1 MREQPAF
8 AESHKVKPVTILV
21 GALGGDGGGVLCDW
35 IVAAAQSQ
43 GLGVQ
48 ATQIPGVAQR
58 TGATTYYLEV
68 MPSPGAGAPVLAL
81 NPAIGEVDVALATEL
96 LEAGRM
102 IFNGF
107 VTPDRTTLIASTHRV
122 LAIGER
128 TAMGDGSFD
137 VGRLLRAVKERS
149 RQQILFDMDQAA
161 EESGGVINAV
171 LLGALA
177 GSGRLP
183 IGDAAFET
191 AIRHAG
197 KSVDTNLAAFAFGR
211 GHARGELAQT
221 VREHRKRQAAARD
234 VEDLIEQA
242 RQSYPA
248 SSLDMV
254 EEGIRRLAGY
264 QDRRYVA
271 LYLHR
276 LDRVKAL
283 ASPELLRDT
292 ARHLAVR
299 MSFEDVIRVAQAKVS
314 AERFARVRAE
324 VRAKPGEPLEITEH
338 FKPGIEEIAAI
349 LPPAMARRLIAWA
362 ERPDRRGRPR
372 LGRVYFSMHVR
383 TTTILGFARLRLL
396 AGLRWWRP
404 HTWRYAEEQA
414 EIERWL
420 QQIRAAAPLSIDLA
434 REIAEC
440 ARLIKGYGDTHKR
453 GLANYRRIADQV
465 IAPALA
471 GKMAPR
477 AAADAVANARV
488 AALADPEGETL
499 SRTLTAIAASP
510 AMLRHAAE

>member
-1 MREQPAF
+1 L
-8 AESHKVKPVTILV
+8 VKPVTILV

-68 MPSPGAGAPVLAL
+68 MPTQGSTRQVLAL

-137 VGRLLRAVKERS
+137 VGRLLRALKERS
-149 RQQILFDMDQAA
+149 KEQILFDMDQAA

-171 LLGALA
+171 LLGALV

-183 IGDAAFET
+183 IPDAAFEA

-197 KSVDTNLAAFAFGR
+197 KSVDANLAAFAFGR
-211 GHARGELAQT
+211 GHARGELDQA
-221 VREHRKRQAAARD
+221 VREHRKRQAAAQG
-234 VEDLIEQA
+234 VEDLIERA
-242 RQSYPA
+242 RRSYPA
-248 SSLDMV
+248 MSLDMV
-254 EEGIRRLAGY
+254 EEGIRRLATY
-264 QDRRYVA
+264 QDRRYA
-271 LYLHR
+271 TLYLDR
-276 LDRVKAL
+276 LDAVKAL
-283 ASPELLRDT
+283 GSAELLRET

-299 MSFEDVIRVAQAKVS
+299 MSFEDVIRVAQAKTS
-314 AERFARVRAE
+314 ADRLLRVRTE
-324 VRAKPGEPLEITEH
+324 VRAKPAEPLEITEH
-338 FKPGIEEIAAI
+338 FKPGIEEIAAM
-349 LPPAMARRLIAWA
+349 LPTGMARRLIGWA
-362 ERPDRRGRPR
+362 ERTGR
-372 LGRVYFSMHVR
+372 LGKVYFSMHVR
-383 TTTILGFARLRLL
+383 TTTVLGFARLRLL

-404 HTWRYAEEQA
+404 RTHRYAEEQA

-420 QQIRAAAPLSIDLA
+420 TQIRAAAPLGVDLA

-453 GLANYRRIADQV
+453 GLGNYRRITDEV

-471 GKMAPR
+471 GKMTAR

-488 AALADPEGETL
+488 AALADPDGETL
-499 SRTLTAIAASP
+499 SRTLAAIAASP
-510 AMLRHAAE
+510 ATLRHAAE

>member
-1 MREQPAF
+1 M
-8 AESHKVKPVTILV
+8 KPVTILV

-68 MPSPGAGAPVLAL
+68 MPTQGPLRQVLAL

-137 VGRLLRAVKERS
+137 VGRLLRALKERS
-149 RQQILFDMDQAA
+149 KEQILFDMDQAA

-183 IGDAAFET
+183 IPDTAFEA

-211 GHARGELAQT
+211 GHARGELEQA
-221 VREHRKRQAAARD
+221 VREHRKRQAAARG
-234 VEDLIEQA
+234 VEDLIERA
-242 RQSYPA
+242 RRSYPA
-248 SSLDMV
+248 LSLDMV
-254 EEGIRRLAGY
+254 EEGIRRLATY
-264 QDRRYVA
+264 QDRRYA
-271 LYLHR
+271 TLYLDR
-276 LDRVKAL
+276 LDAVNAL
-283 ASPELLRDT
+283 GSAELLRET

-299 MSFEDVIRVAQAKVS
+299 MSFEDVIRVAQAKTS
-314 AERFARVRAE
+314 AERLVRVRAE
-324 VRAKPGEPLEITEH
+324 VRAKPAEPLEITEH
-338 FKPGIEEIAAI
+338 FKPGIEEIAAM
-349 LPPAMARRLIAWA
+349 LPTGMARRLIGWA
-362 ERPDRRGRPR
+362 ERTGR
-372 LGRVYFSMHVR
+372 LGKVYFSMHVR

-404 HTWRYAEEQA
+404 HTYRYAEEQA

-420 QQIRAAAPLSIDLA
+420 TQIRAAAPLGIDLA

-453 GLANYRRIADQV
+453 GLGNYRRITDEV

-471 GKMAPR
+471 GRMTPR

-488 AALADPEGETL
+488 AALADPDGETL
-499 SRTLTAIAASP
+499 SRTLAAIAASP
-510 AMLRHAAE
+510 ATLRHAAE

>member
-1 MREQPAF
+1 MP
-8 AESHKVKPVTILV
+8 KPVTILV

-35 IVAAAQSQ
+35 IVTAAQSH

-68 MPSPGAGAPVLAL
+68 MPTPARTASVLAL

-128 TAMGDGSFD
+128 AAMGDGSFD

-149 RQQILFDMDQAA
+149 REQILFDMDQAA

-183 IGDAAFET
+183 IPDTAFEA

-211 GHARGELAQT
+211 GHARGELDQA
-221 VREHRKRQAAARD
+221 VREHRKRQAAARG
-234 VEDLIEQA
+234 VEDLIERA
-242 RQSYPA
+242 RRGYPA
-248 SSLDMV
+248 KSLDVV
-254 EEGIRRLAGY
+254 EEGIRRLAAY
-264 QDRRYVA
+264 QDRRYAV
-271 LYLHR
+271 LYLER
-276 LDRVKAL
+276 LDPVNAL
-283 ASPELLRDT
+283 GSADLLRET

-299 MSFEDVIRVAQAKVS
+299 MSFEDVIRVAQAKTS
-314 AERFARVRAE
+314 ADRIARVRTE
-324 VRAKPGEPLEITEH
+324 VRAKEHEPLEITEH
-338 FKPGIEEIAAI
+338 FKPGIEEIAAM
-349 LPPAMARRLIAWA
+349 LPPGMARRLVAWA
-362 ERPDRRGRPR
+362 ERTGR
-372 LGRVYFSMHVR
+372 LGKVYFSMHVR
-383 TTTILGFARLRLL
+383 TTTVFGFARLRLL

-404 HTWRYAEEQA
+404 HTHRYAEEQA

-420 QQIRAAAPLSIDLA
+420 TQIRAAAPLSVDLA

-453 GLANYRRIADQV
+453 GLGNYRRITDEV
-465 IAPALA
+465 ITPALA
-471 GKMAPR
+471 GRLMPR

-488 AALADPEGETL
+488 AALADPDGETL
-499 SRTLTAIAASP
+499 SKTLAAIASASP
-510 AMLRHAAE
+510 PLRHAAE

>member
-1 MREQPAF
+1 MP
-8 AESHKVKPVTILV
+8 KPITILI

-35 IVAAAQSQ
+35 IVSAAQSR

-58 TGATTYYLEV
+58 TGATTYYVEV
-68 MPSPGAGAPVLAL
+68 KPAGASSSVLAL

-128 TAMGDGSFD
+128 MAMGDGSFD

-149 RQQILFDMDQAA
+149 REQILFDMDQAA
-161 EESGGVINAV
+161 EESGGVLNAV

-177 GSGRLP
+177 GSGKLP
-183 IGDAAFET
+183 IPDDAFEA

-211 GHARGELAQT
+211 GHARGELEQA
-221 VREHRKRQAAARD
+221 VREHRKRQTAVQG
-234 VEDLIEQA
+234 VEDLIERA
-242 RQSYPA
+242 RRSYPVT
-248 SSLDMV
+248 SLDMV
-254 EEGIRRLAGY
+254 EEGIKRLTAY
-264 QDRRYVA
+264 QDRSYA
-271 LYLHR
+271 TLYLDR
-276 LDRVKAL
+276 LDMIQAL
-283 ASPELLRDT
+283 GSAELLREV

-299 MSFEDVIRVAQAKVS
+299 MSFEDVIRVAQAKTS
-314 AERFARVRAE
+314 AERVARVRAE
-324 VRAKPGEPLEITEH
+324 VRAKDQEPLEITEH

-349 LPPAMARRLIAWA
+349 LPPSLARRLLGWG
-362 ERPDRRGRPR
+362 ERSGR
-372 LGRVYFSMHVR
+372 LGKTYFSMHVR
-383 TTTILGFARLRLL
+383 TTTILGFARLRLV

-404 HTWRYAEEQA
+404 RTFRYVEEQA

-420 QQIRAAAPLSIDLA
+420 GQIRAAAPLGIDLA
-434 REIAEC
+434 REIAES
-440 ARLIKGYGDTHKR
+440 ARLIKGYGDTYRR
-453 GLANYRRIADQV
+453 GLGNYRRIADEV
-465 IAPALA
+465 IGPALA
-471 GKMAPR
+471 GRLTAR

-488 AALADPEGETL
+488 AALADPEGESL
-499 SRTLTAIAASP
+499 SRTLAAIASATP
-510 AMLRHAAE
+510 ALRHAAE

>member
-1 MREQPAF
+1 VP
-8 AESHKVKPVTILV
+8 KPVTILV

-35 IVAAAQSQ
+35 IVTAAQSQ

-68 MPSPGAGAPVLAL
+68 MPTPAATTSVLAL

-137 VGRLLRAVKERS
+137 VGRLLHALKERS
-149 RQQILFDMDQAA
+149 KEQILFDMDQAA

-183 IGDAAFET
+183 IPDAAFEA

-211 GHARGELAQT
+211 GHARGELEQA
-221 VREHRKRQAAARD
+221 VREHRKRQAAARG
-234 VEDLIEQA
+234 VEDLIERA
-242 RQSYPA
+242 RRAYPA
-248 SSLDMV
+248 AGLDIV
-254 EEGIRRLAGY
+254 EEGIRRLATY
-264 QDRRYVA
+264 QDRRYVV
-271 LYLHR
+271 LYLDR
-276 LDRVKAL
+276 LDAVNAVG
-283 ASPELLRDT
+283 STELLRET

-299 MSFEDVIRVAQAKVS
+299 MSFEDVIRVAQAKTS
-314 AERFARVRAE
+314 ADRMVRVRTE
-324 VRAKPGEPLEITEH
+324 VRAKAHEPLEITEH
-338 FKPGIEEIAAI
+338 FKPGFEEIAAV
-349 LPPAMARRLIAWA
+349 LPPGMARRLIGWA
-362 ERPDRRGRPR
+362 ERTGRM
-372 LGRVYFSMHVR
+372 GKVYFSMHVR

-404 HTWRYAEEQA
+404 HTHRYAEEQA

-420 QQIRAAAPLSIDLA
+420 MQIRAAAPLSVDLA

-453 GLANYRRIADQV
+453 GLGNYRRIADEV

-471 GKMAPR
+471 GKLAPR

-499 SRTLTAIAASP
+499 SRTLAAIAASP

>member
-1 MREQPAF
+1 MQPI
-8 AESHKVKPVTILV
+8 TILV
-21 GALGGDGGGVLCDW
+21 GAPGGDGGGVLCDW

-43 GLGVQ
+43 GLAVQ

-68 MPSPGAGAPVLAL
+68 MPTRGASVPVLAL

-128 TAMGDGSFD
+128 MAMGDGSFD

-149 RQQILFDMDQAA
+149 KDQILFDMDQAA

-183 IGDAAFET
+183 IADAAFEA
-191 AIRHAG
+191 AIRHSG
-197 KSVDTNLAAFAFGR
+197 KAVDTNLAAFAFGR
-211 GHARGELAQT
+211 GHAKGELAQT
-221 VREHRKRQAAARD
+221 VREHRKRQSAARG
-234 VEDLIEQA
+234 VEDLLERA
-242 RQSYPA
+242 RRTYPA
-248 SSLDMV
+248 AALDMV
-254 EEGIRRLAGY
+254 EEGIRRLATY
-264 QDRRYVA
+264 QDRRYAA
-271 LYLHR
+271 LYLDR
-276 LDRVKAL
+276 LDAVQVL
-283 ASPELLRDT
+283 GSPELLRET

-299 MSFEDVIRVAQAKVS
+299 MSFEDVIRVAQAKTS
-314 AERFARVRAE
+314 ADRLERVRNE
-324 VRAKPGEPLEITEH
+324 VRAKDGEPVEITEH
-338 FKPGIEEIAAI
+338 FKPGIEEIAAV
-349 LPPAMARRLIAWA
+349 LPPGLARRLIAWG
-362 ERPDRRGRPR
+362 ERTGR
-372 LGRVYFSMHVR
+372 LGKLYFSMHLR

-404 HTWRYAEEQA
+404 RTWRYAEEQA

-420 QQIRAAAPLSIDLA
+420 GQIRAAAAVGTDLA

-453 GLANYRRIADQV
+453 GLANYRRITEEV

-471 GKMAPR
+471 GRLAPR

-488 AALADPEGETL
+488 AALADPEGESL
-499 SRTLTAIAASP
+499 SRTLASIAAASP
-510 AMLRHAAE
+510 PLRQAAE

>member
-1 MREQPAF
+1 VP
-8 AESHKVKPVTILV
+8 KPVTILV

-35 IVAAAQSQ
+35 IVTAAQSQ

-68 MPSPGAGAPVLAL
+68 MPTPAPMTSVLAL

-137 VGRLLRAVKERS
+137 VGRLLRALKERS
-149 RQQILFDMDQAA
+149 KEQILFDMDQAA

-183 IGDAAFET
+183 IPDAAFEA

-211 GHARGELAQT
+211 GHARGELEQA
-221 VREHRKRQAAARD
+221 VREHRKRQAAARG
-234 VEDLIEQA
+234 VEDLIERA
-242 RQSYPA
+242 RRAYPA
-248 SSLDMV
+248 AGLDIV
-254 EEGIRRLAGY
+254 EEGIRRLATY
-264 QDRRYVA
+264 QDRRYVV
-271 LYLHR
+271 LYLDR
-276 LDRVKAL
+276 LDAVNAVG
-283 ASPELLRDT
+283 STELLRET

-299 MSFEDVIRVAQAKVS
+299 MSFEDVIRVAQAKTS
-314 AERFARVRAE
+314 ADRMVRVRTE
-324 VRAKPGEPLEITEH
+324 VRAKAHEPLEITEH
-338 FKPGIEEIAAI
+338 FKPGFEEIAAV
-349 LPPAMARRLIAWA
+349 LPPGMARRLIGWA
-362 ERPDRRGRPR
+362 ERTGRM
-372 LGRVYFSMHVR
+372 GKVYFSMHVR

-404 HTWRYAEEQA
+404 HTHRYAEEQA

-420 QQIRAAAPLSIDLA
+420 MQIRAAAPLSVDLA

-453 GLANYRRIADQV
+453 GLGNYRRIADEV

-471 GKMAPR
+471 GKLAPR

-499 SRTLTAIAASP
+499 SRTLAAIAASP

>member
-1 MREQPAF
+1 MP
-8 AESHKVKPVTILV
+8 KPVTILV

-35 IVAAAQSQ
+35 IVTAAQSQ

-68 MPSPGAGAPVLAL
+68 MPTPAATTSVLAL

-137 VGRLLRAVKERS
+137 VGRLVHALKERS
-149 RQQILFDMDQAA
+149 KEQILFDMDQAA

-183 IGDAAFET
+183 IPDAAFEA

-211 GHARGELAQT
+211 GHARGELEQA
-221 VREHRKRQAAARD
+221 VREHRKRQAAARG
-234 VEDLIEQA
+234 VEDLIERA
-242 RQSYPA
+242 RRAYPA
-248 SSLDMV
+248 AGLDIV
-254 EEGIRRLAGY
+254 EEGIRRLATY
-264 QDRRYVA
+264 QDRRYVV
-271 LYLHR
+271 LYLDR
-276 LDRVKAL
+276 LDAVNAVG
-283 ASPELLRDT
+283 STELLRET

-299 MSFEDVIRVAQAKVS
+299 MSFEDVIRVAQAKTS
-314 AERFARVRAE
+314 ADRMVRVRTE
-324 VRAKPGEPLEITEH
+324 VRAKAHEPLEITEH
-338 FKPGIEEIAAI
+338 FKPGFEEIAAV
-349 LPPAMARRLIAWA
+349 LPPGMARRLIGWA
-362 ERPDRRGRPR
+362 ERTGRM
-372 LGRVYFSMHVR
+372 GKVYFSMHVR

-404 HTWRYAEEQA
+404 HTHRYAEEQA

-420 QQIRAAAPLSIDLA
+420 MQIRAAAPLSVDLA

-453 GLANYRRIADQV
+453 GLGNYRRIADEV

-471 GKMAPR
+471 GKLAPR

-499 SRTLTAIAASP
+499 SRTLAAIAASP

>member
-1 MREQPAF
+1 MSR
-8 AESHKVKPVTILV
+8 PVTILI

-68 MPSPGAGAPVLAL
+68 MPSPGQRASVLAL

-107 VTPDRTTLIASTHRV
+107 VTPERTTLIASTHRV

-128 TAMGDGSFD
+128 MAMGDGSFD

-149 RQQILFDMDQAA
+149 RTQILFDMDQAA

-171 LLGALA
+171 LMGALA

-183 IGDAAFET
+183 IPDAAFEA

-197 KSVDTNLAAFAFGR
+197 KSVDANLAAFAFGR
-211 GHARGELAQT
+211 GHARGELEQA
-221 VREHRKRQAAARD
+221 VREHRKRQAATSG
-234 VEDLIEQA
+234 VEDLIA
-242 RQSYPA
+242 RARRDFPA
-248 SSLDMV
+248 ASLDVV
-254 EEGIRRLAGY
+254 EEGIRRLAAY
-264 QDRRYVA
+264 QDRKYA
-271 LYLHR
+271 DLYLDR
-276 LDRVKAL
+276 LIGLPADLVREV
-283 ASPELLRDT
+283 

-299 MSFEDVIRVAQAKVS
+299 MSFEDVIRVAQAKTS
-314 AERFARVRAE
+314 RERLERMRQE
-324 VRAKPGEPLEITEH
+324 VRAAAHEPLEVTEH
-338 FKPGIEEIAAI
+338 FKPGNDEIAAM
-349 LPPAMARRLIAWA
+349 LPPTAARWLLRR
-362 ERPDRRGRPR
+362 RP
-372 LGRVYFSMHVR
+372 FHISMHVR
-383 TTTILGFARLRLL
+383 STTVWGFARLRFL
-396 AGLRWWRP
+396 ASLRWWRP
-404 HTWRYAEEQA
+404 YSFRFVEEQA

-420 QQIRAAAPLSIDLA
+420 TAIRAAAPIGSDLA
-434 REIAEC
+434 REIAES
-440 ARLIKGYGDTHKR
+440 ARLIKGYGDTYKR
-453 GLANYRRIADQV
+453 GLQNYRRISEEV

-471 GKMAPR
+471 GRLVPR

-488 AALADPEGETL
+488 AALADPDGESL
-499 SRTLTAIAASP
+499 SRTLAAIASASQP
-510 AMLRHAAE
+510 LRSAAE

>member
-1 MREQPAF
+1 M
-8 AESHKVKPVTILV
+8 KPVAILV

-68 MPSPGAGAPVLAL
+68 MPSPAPMTSVLAL

-137 VGRLLRAVKERS
+137 VGRLLRALKERS
-149 RQQILFDMDQAA
+149 KEQILFDMDQAA

-183 IGDAAFET
+183 IPDAAFEA

-211 GHARGELAQT
+211 GHARGELEQA
-221 VREHRKRQAAARD
+221 VREHRKRQAAAQG
-234 VEDLIEQA
+234 VEDLIERA
-242 RQSYPA
+242 RRSYPA
-248 SSLDMV
+248 AGLDIA
-254 EEGIRRLAGY
+254 EEGIRRLATY
-264 QDRRYVA
+264 QNRRYVV
-271 LYLHR
+271 LYLDR
-276 LDRVKAL
+276 LDAVNAL
-283 ASPELLRDT
+283 GSAELLRET

-299 MSFEDVIRVAQAKVS
+299 MSFEDVIRVAQAKTS
-314 AERFARVRAE
+314 ADRLLRVRTE
-324 VRAKPGEPLEITEH
+324 VRAKEHEPLEITEH

-349 LPPAMARRLIAWA
+349 LPPGMARRLIGWA
-362 ERPDRRGRPR
+362 ERTGRM
-372 LGRVYFSMHVR
+372 GKVYFSMHVR

-404 HTWRYAEEQA
+404 RTHRYAEEQA

-420 QQIRAAAPLSIDLA
+420 AQIGAAASLSVDLA

-453 GLANYRRIADQV
+453 GLGNYRRITDEV
-465 IAPALA
+465 ITPALA
-471 GKMAPR
+471 AKLAPR

-499 SRTLTAIAASP
+499 SRTLAAIAASP

>member
-1 MREQPAF
+1 MP
-8 AESHKVKPVTILV
+8 KPVTILI

-35 IVAAAQSQ
+35 IVTAAQSQ

-68 MPSPGAGAPVLAL
+68 MSGAGPAASVLAL

-128 TAMGDGSFD
+128 MAMGDGSFD

-149 RQQILFDMDQAA
+149 KEQILFDMDQAA

-177 GSGRLP
+177 GSGKVP
-183 IGDAAFET
+183 IADSAFEA

-211 GHARGELAQT
+211 GHARGELEQA
-221 VREHRKRQAAARD
+221 VREHRKRQAAAQG
-234 VEDLIEQA
+234 VEDLIERA
-242 RQSYPA
+242 RRTYPA
-248 SSLDMV
+248 SSLDIV
-254 EEGIRRLAGY
+254 EEGIRRLTGY
-264 QDRRYVA
+264 QDRKYA
-271 LYLHR
+271 TLYLDR
-276 LDRVKAL
+276 LDTIHAL
-283 ASPELLRDT
+283 GAADLLRET

-299 MSFEDVIRVAQAKVS
+299 MSFEDVIRVAQAKTS
-314 AERFARVRAE
+314 AERVARVRSE
-324 VRAKPGEPLEITEH
+324 VRAKDHEPLAITEH
-338 FKPGIEEIAAI
+338 FKPGIEEIAAV
-349 LPPAMARRLIAWA
+349 LPPGLARRLLAWG
-362 ERPDRRGRPR
+362 ERTGR
-372 LGRVYFSMHVR
+372 LGKTYFSMHVR
-383 TTTILGFARLRLL
+383 TTTILGFARLRLV

-404 HTWRYAEEQA
+404 RTFRYVEEQA

-420 QQIRAAAPLSIDLA
+420 EQIRAASRLGGDLA
-434 REIAEC
+434 REIAEL
-440 ARLIKGYGDTHKR
+440 ARLIKGYGDTYKR
-453 GLANYRRIADQV
+453 GLGNYRRISDEV
-465 IAPALA
+465 IAPALV
-471 GKMAPR
+471 GRMAPR
-477 AAADAVANARV
+477 TAADAVANARA

-499 SRTLTAIAASP
+499 SKTLAAIASASP
-510 AMLRHAAE
+510 PLRQAAE

>member
-1 MREQPAF
+1 MPR
-8 AESHKVKPVTILV
+8 PVTILI

-35 IVAAAQSQ
+35 IVTAAQSQ

-68 MPSPGAGAPVLAL
+68 MPGRGPSASVLAL

-128 TAMGDGSFD
+128 MAMGDGSFD

-149 RQQILFDMDQAA
+149 KEQILFDMDQAA

-177 GSGRLP
+177 GSGKVP
-183 IGDAAFET
+183 IADSAFEA

-211 GHARGELAQT
+211 GHARGELEQA
-221 VREHRKRQAAARD
+221 VREHRKRQAAAQG
-234 VEDLIEQA
+234 VEDLIERA
-242 RQSYPA
+242 RRTYPA
-248 SSLDMV
+248 SSLDIV
-254 EEGIRRLAGY
+254 EEGIRRLTGY
-264 QDRRYVA
+264 QDRQYA
-271 LYLHR
+271 TLYLDR
-276 LDRVKAL
+276 LDTIHAL
-283 ASPELLRDT
+283 GSADLLRET

-299 MSFEDVIRVAQAKVS
+299 MSFEDVIRVAQAKTS
-314 AERFARVRAE
+314 AERVARVRSE
-324 VRAKPGEPLEITEH
+324 VRAKDHEPLAITEH
-338 FKPGIEEIAAI
+338 FKPGIEEIAAV
-349 LPPAMARRLIAWA
+349 LPPGLARRLLAWG
-362 ERPDRRGRPR
+362 ERTGR
-372 LGRVYFSMHVR
+372 LGKTYFSMHVR
-383 TTTILGFARLRLL
+383 TTTILGFARLRLV

-404 HTWRYAEEQA
+404 RTFRYVEEQA

-420 QQIRAAAPLSIDLA
+420 EQIRAASRLGGDLA
-434 REIAEC
+434 REIAEL
-440 ARLIKGYGDTHKR
+440 ARLIKGYGDTYKR
-453 GLANYRRIADQV
+453 GLGNYRHISDEV

-471 GKMAPR
+471 GRLSPR
-477 AAADAVANARV
+477 TAADAVANARV

-499 SRTLTAIAASP
+499 SKTLAAIASASP
-510 AMLRHAAE
+510 PLRQAAE